1 MTGAVLK
8 GYRRPSLWTWLLR
21 IFGWLIAL
29 VILVVGAYALTAL
42 ALGAIPVNSSFVESP
57 GGVSIY
63 VRTNGVHAEL
73 ILPTREA
80 GVDWSIAHPPSDMR
94 AVSKPLNWV
103 AFGWGDRGFF
113 ASTPT
118 WSDLH
123 IATALSALSG
133 TGPGAMHV
141 EYVNSPLSY
150 KTQEIKVSR
159 DQYLRLAAHIRS
171 SFARDAAGQPL
182 RANVPG
188 YFAYDAFYEASLRYR
203 PWFTCNDWV
212 RSALTEAGVR
222 APMWS
227 PFDIALF
234 YQLRRIKH

>member
-1 MTGAVLK
+1 MTVAVTK
-8 GYRRPSLWTWLLR
+8 GYRRPSLLTWMLR
-21 IFGWLIAL
+21 IFGWLMAL
-29 VILVVGAYALTAL
+29 VLLAVGAYALTAV
-42 ALGAIPVNSSFVESP
+42 ALGAIPVNSAFVESP
-57 GGVSIY
+57 GGVPIY

-80 GVDWSIAHPPSDMR
+80 GVDWSIAHPPRDMR
-94 AVSKPLNWV
+94 AVAKPLNWI

-118 WSDLH
+118 WSDLR
-123 IATALSALSG
+123 IATALAALGG

-141 EYVNSPLSY
+141 EYVDSPLSY
-150 KTQEIKVSR
+150 KAHEIKVSR
-159 DQYLRLAAHIRS
+159 AQYLRLAAHIRS
-171 SFARDAAGQPL
+171 SFARDATGQPL
-182 RANVPG
+182 RADVPG

-212 RSALTEAGVR
+212 RSALSEAGVR

-234 YQLRRIKH
+234 YQLRRIKR